1 MCIPGII
8 FLQRWQNHH
17 PYFRHHTQ
25 VHQKKEG
32 SSTSFLLFSDFFEL
46 LHPLVP
52 VWYVERGN
60 DRIQ

>member
-8 FLQRWQNHH
+8 FLLLRQNHH

-25 VHQKKEG
+25 VLQKKEG
-32 SSTSFLLFSDFFEL
+32 SSMSFLLFSDFFEP
-46 LHPLVP
+46 LHPLIP
-52 VWYVERGN
+52 IRNVESGN